1 VALRQSIASVD
12 GLELEAAIHQA
23 TGQPAGT
30 VVLAHGITADMDEG
44 GMFGRLADAL
54 AAAGLTA
61 LRFSFR
67 GHGRSGGTQQG
78 VTVAGEMLDL
88 QAVIAETGNADA
100 GRLFVVAAS
109 FGAVATLLSLP
120 YLEDRLS
127 GLVLWNPVLDLSRTF
142 VKPELPWGMAN
153 FSSDAQR
160 QLHTDGYLTIDG
172 QFRLGRVIFSEFS
185 RYNPVS
191 CFQASKV
198 PALIVH
204 GDRDSYVSFEIAQ
217 EAARAR
223 ADCSFHA
230 IAGSDHGFDGR
241 EHEDEAITVTVS
253 WLTALVPAKQ
263 EACGHERSAQPCPS
277 RPVSCTGRMLHAR
290 LSEGSPAGRRHA
302 WRRVPAA
309 ARRSGGDRRAV
320 HDLQPGHHLR
330 GCRHRTGLRR

>member
-23 TGQPAGT
+23 AGQPAGT
-30 VVLAHGITADMDEG
+30 VVLAHGITADMAEG
-44 GMFGRLADAL
+44 GMFTWLADAL

-78 VTVAGEMLDL
+78 VTIAGEMLDL
-88 QAVIAETGNADA
+88 QAVIGETGHSDA

-109 FGAVATLLSLP
+109 FGAAATLLSLP

-172 QFRLGRVIFSEFS
+172 QFQLGRVIFSEFS

-223 ADCSFHA
+223 ADCSFHP
-230 IAGSDHGFDGR
+230 IAGSSASSTTSPR
-241 EHEDEAITVTVS
+241 SPTKTISTVPTARRWPPPPAAAATGAPS
-253 WLTALVPAKQ
+253 ACSARTRSYSPARTAASPIRRLLTGLPGGKKMTCTPSASPLVPAWP
-263 EACGHERSAQPCPS
+263 GRS
-277 RPVSCTGRMLHAR
+277 
-290 LSEGSPAGRRHA
+290 
-302 WRRVPAA
+302 
-309 ARRSGGDRRAV
+309 V
-320 HDLQPGHHLR
+320 HDLAAGQDP
-330 GCRHRTGLRR
+330 